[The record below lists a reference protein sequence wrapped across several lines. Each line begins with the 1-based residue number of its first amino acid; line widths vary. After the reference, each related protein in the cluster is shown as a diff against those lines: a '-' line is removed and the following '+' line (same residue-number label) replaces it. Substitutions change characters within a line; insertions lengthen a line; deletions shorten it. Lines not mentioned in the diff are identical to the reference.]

1 MYQYSDKSQ
10 TFAQSEIQPI
20 DKNAYLEMVWMIHPN
35 YLEYQELFTEYCS
48 IDQDVVGVNFPNI
61 RESCEFSTFVTQSNQ
76 RGSEHHTLLTY
87 F

>member
-10 TFAQSEIQPI
+10 TFAQPKIQPI

-35 YLEYQELFTEYCS
+35 YLECQELFTEYCS
-48 IDQDVVGVNFPNI
+48 IDQDVVGVSFPNI
-61 RESCEFSTFVTQSNQ
+61 RESSEFSTFVTQSNQ